1 MDIIN
6 NAKLFVI
13 DFFGRN
19 KDPKYLFHTLEHTL
33 NVVQQTEQIGK
44 EEKLTEQEMQAV
56 LIAAWFHDAGYLIQ
70 LEDHESFSIQTVRSF
85 FEKNPADP
93 EVCVM
98 VEACIKATKR
108 DHEPC
113 TLPEKVIMDADV
125 SHLGNP
131 DFISISKKL
140 RKERSSCMNR
150 EVPSLEYWKGTL
162 AFMERQQ
169 FYTNYALINF
179 QPVKL
184 QNMEKVKELIHE
196 QETMKP
202 KKSNSASRSTE
213 KGTESMFRLTA
224 SNQMRLSVMA
234 DKKANILISINSIL
248 ISVSAA
254 LMSTQ
259 PLASVIGNPFPE
271 KELIIPLIILFF
283 FSLLSLV
290 FAILSCRPKLNS
302 EKFTE
307 EDLAEHRVNLLF
319 FGNFH
324 RITYSRY
331 DKAVKEMM
339 NNYDHLYSNMIKDQY
354 FLGKSLFR
362 KYKLLRIAY
371 DIFMYGF
378 IIAAIV
384 FAIVFLLAN

>member
-1 MDIIN
+1 MEIIN

-13 DFFGRN
+13 DFFGQN
-19 KDPKYLFHTLEHTL
+19 KDPKYLFHTFEHTL
-33 NVVQQTEQIGK
+33 NVVQQAEQIGK
-44 EEKLTEQEMQAV
+44 GENLPETEMQAV
-56 LIAAWFHDAGYLIQ
+56 LVAAWFHDLGYLIQ
-70 LEDHESFSIQTVRSF
+70 MEDHESFSIRSAKSF
-85 FEKNPADP
+85 LEKYPVEP
-93 EVCVM
+93 EFREI
-98 VEACIKATKR
+98 VERCIEATKR
-108 DHEPC
+108 DHEPV

-125 SHLGNP
+125 SHFGDP

-140 RKERSSCMNR
+140 RKERSACMNQD
-150 EVPSLEYWKGTL
+150 VPQLEYWKGTL
-162 AFMERQQ
+162 AFMERHQ
-169 FYTNYALINF
+169 FYTRYALEHF

-184 QNMEKVKELIHE
+184 ENMEKVKELIAE
-196 QETMKP
+196 QET
-202 KKSNSASRSTE
+202 KKKKDDLSMRSTSR
-213 KGTESMFRLTA
+213 GTESMFRLTA

-254 LMSTQ
+254 AMSAR
-259 PLASVIGNPFPE
+259 PLSGVLERPFPQ
-271 KELIIPLIILFF
+271 KELIIPLIILFS

-307 EDLAEHRVNLLF
+307 EDLNKRRVNLLF

-324 RITYSRY
+324 RIAYPRY
-331 DKAVKEMM
+331 DQAVKEMLQD
-339 NNYDHLYSNMIKDQY
+339 YDHLYSNMIKDQY
-354 FLGKSLFR
+354 FLGKSLYR

-384 FAIVFLLAN
+384 FVIIFWLLN

>member
-1 MDIIN
+1 MEITDK
-6 NAKLFVI
+6 AKLFVI
-13 DFFGRN
+13 DYFRQN
-19 KDPKYLFHTLEHTL
+19 NDPKYLFHTLEHTL
-33 NVVQQTEQIGK
+33 HVVHQAEEIGK
-44 EEKLTEQEMQAV
+44 AEGLNEKQMQAV
-56 LIAAWFHDAGYLIQ
+56 QIAAWFHDIGYLIQ
-70 LEDHESFSIQTVRSF
+70 LEDHESHSIRMVRSF
-85 FEKNPADP
+85 LEKYPVQP
-93 EVCVM
+93 EVAEM

-108 DHEPC
+108 DHEPL

-125 SHLGNP
+125 SHLGDP

-140 RKERSSCMNR
+140 RKERSVCTNC
-150 EVPSLEYWKGTL
+150 EVQPLNYWKGTL
-162 AFMERQQ
+162 AFMEGQQ
-169 FYTNYALINF
+169 FYTDYALTNF

-184 QNMEKVKELIHE
+184 QNVEKVKDLIRE

-224 SNQMRLSVMA
+224 SNQMRLSAMA

-254 LMSTQ
+254 TMSTKSFSSG
-259 PLASVIGNPFPE
+259 PGELFPQ
-271 KELIIPLIILFF
+271 KELLVPIIILFF

-290 FAILSCRPKLNS
+290 FAILSCRPKLTS

-307 EDLAEHRVNLLF
+307 EDLNKHRVNLLF

-324 RITYSRY
+324 RITLARY
-331 DKAVKEMM
+331 DKAVKEMI
-339 NNYDHLYSNMIKDQY
+339 NDYDYLYTNMIKDQY
-354 FLGKSLFR
+354 FLGISLFR

-378 IIAAIV
+378 ILAAT
-384 FAIVFLLAN
+384 VFLIMHLIAN

>member
-1 MDIIN
+1 MEIVN
-6 NAKLFVI
+6 KAQLFVI

-19 KDPKYLFHTLEHTL
+19 KDPKYTFHTLEHTL
-33 NVVQQTEQIGK
+33 RVVQQAEQIGK
-44 EEKLTEQEMQAV
+44 GEGLQEKELQAV
-56 LIAAWFHDAGYLIQ
+56 LIAAWFHDSGYLVQ
-70 LEDHESFSIQTVRSF
+70 FDDHETYSIQIVKTF
-85 FEKNPADP
+85 FERYSVEP
-93 EVCVM
+93 EVHDL

-108 DHEPC
+108 DHEPA

-125 SHLGNP
+125 SHLGDP
-131 DFISISKKL
+131 DFITFSKKL
-140 RKERSSCMNR
+140 RKERSLCMNH
-150 EVPSLEYWKGTL
+150 EVAPLEYWEGTL

-169 FYTNYALINF
+169 FYTRYALEYF

-184 QNMEKVKELIHE
+184 ENMEKVKGLIAE
-196 QETMKP
+196 QKGKK
-202 KKSNSASRSTE
+202 KKSKLSFRSTE

-224 SNQMRLSVMA
+224 SNQMRLSAIA

-254 LMSTQ
+254 LMSAQ
-259 PLASVIGNPFPE
+259 PLAGILNNPFPQ
-271 KELIIPLIILFF
+271 KEQIIPLAILFF

-307 EDLAEHRVNLLF
+307 EDLDKHRVNLLF

-324 RITYSRY
+324 RIAYPRY
-331 DKAVKEMM
+331 DKVVKEMM
-339 NNYDHLYSNMIKDQY
+339 HDYDYLYTNMIKDQY

-378 IIAAIV
+378 IIAAIAFVVV
-384 FAIVFLLAN
+384 FWVIN

>member
-1 MDIIN
+1 MEIIN
-6 NAKLFVI
+6 NAQLFVV
-13 DFFGRN
+13 DFFGQN

-33 NVVQQTEQIGK
+33 NVVRQAEQIGK
-44 EEKLTEQEMQAV
+44 GEGLSEKELQAV
-56 LIAAWFHDAGYLIQ
+56 LIAAWFHDVGYLIQ
-70 LEDHESFSIQTVRSF
+70 ADDHETCSVRTVRSF
-85 FEKNPADP
+85 LEKCPADP
-93 EVCVM
+93 EVRDL

-108 DHEPC
+108 DHEPV

-125 SHLGNP
+125 SHLGDP

-140 RKERSSCMNR
+140 RKERSACMNQD
-150 EVPSLEYWKGTL
+150 VPQLEYWKGTL
-162 AFMERQQ
+162 AFMERHR
-169 FYTNYALINF
+169 FYTRYALEYF

-184 QNMEKVKELIHE
+184 ENMEKVKELIAE
-196 QETMKP
+196 QET
-202 KKSNSASRSTE
+202 KKKKDNLPLRSTSR
-213 KGTESMFRLTA
+213 GTESMFRLTA
-224 SNQMRLSVMA
+224 SNQIRLSAIA

-254 LMSTQ
+254 VMSTH
-259 PLASVIGNPFPE
+259 PLSGVLKRPFPQ
-271 KELIIPLIILFF
+271 KELIIPLIILFS

-307 EDLAEHRVNLLF
+307 EDLNKHRVNLLF

-324 RITYSRY
+324 RIAYPRY
-331 DKAVKEMM
+331 DQAVKEMLQD
-339 NNYDHLYSNMIKDQY
+339 YDHLYSNMIKDQY
-354 FLGKSLFR
+354 FLGKSLYR

-378 IIAAIV
+378 IIAAIA
-384 FAIVFLLAN
+384 FAVVLWVIH

>member
-56 LIAAWFHDAGYLIQ
+56 LIAAWFHDTGYLIQ

-85 FEKNPADP
+85 FEKYPAEP
-93 EVCVM
+93 EVYEM

-108 DHEPC
+108 DHEPV

-140 RKERSSCMNR
+140 RKERSFCMNR

-184 QNMEKVKELIHE
+184 QNMEKVKELVEE
-196 QETMKP
+196 QGAKQ
-202 KKSNSASRSTE
+202 KKSGSASRSTE

-224 SNQMRLSVMA
+224 SNQMRLSIMA

-254 LMSTQ
+254 PDVNSTTG
-259 PLASVIGNPFPE
+259 IGD
-271 KELIIPLIILFF
+271 
-283 FSLLSLV
+283 
-290 FAILSCRPKLNS
+290 R
-302 EKFTE
+302 
-307 EDLAEHRVNLLF
+307 
-319 FGNFH
+319 
-324 RITYSRY
+324 
-331 DKAVKEMM
+331 
-339 NNYDHLYSNMIKDQY
+339 
-354 FLGKSLFR
+354 
-362 KYKLLRIAY
+362 
-371 DIFMYGF
+371 
-378 IIAAIV
+378 
-384 FAIVFLLAN
+384 